1 MISQVHLSAKSSSA
15 RVWQPAPQGKDS
27 HPRSNHDDY
36 STAWT
41 VNKLERAYFIPYGS
55 TLTLM
60 QSSCAKCIIKKECHL
75 GDDYLGAQIHHTAV
89 CSHTPPPPRPCP
101 DSRIKCPAG
110 ENWANN
116 GPAASSHN
124 IFVIQARS
132 NALSWSVNNSI
143 VHRVGGAGGHCP
155 GCRADQGP
163 AYRPLGRTLQV
174 VINSISKSSWKRSF

>member
-75 GDDYLGAQIHHTAV
+75 GDDYLGAQIHHKAV
-89 CSHTPPPPRPCP
+89 CSHTPPPPALALTLVSSAQLEKTELIMAQLHHLTTSLWYKQGQMLYHGVLTIALCTGLGGLG
-101 DSRIKCPAG
+101 DTVLAVELIKVQPTG
-110 ENWANN
+110 
-116 GPAASSHN
+116 
-124 IFVIQARS
+124 
-132 NALSWSVNNSI
+132 L
-143 VHRVGGAGGHCP
+143 
-155 GCRADQGP
+155 
-163 AYRPLGRTLQV
+163 
-174 VINSISKSSWKRSF
+174 